1 MTSSI
6 LTVECGHA
14 HPDVIAIVGDLVKH
28 HILFRKHLL
37 QPLQSP
43 PCFVEYIW
51 LTITSIKAIREFGIC
66 ENVREIAVGHQQV
79 IGSVGGGGGILKIV
93 GCVVPASN
101 HIHIG
106 AVGYACRFSIQHISI
121 ARVAAIVEIWIESCA
136 LLAHVPQAEIGGAFV
151 HININFE
158 FWRTNAA
165 CLQIVSSWLLKIGE
179 VQTIG
184 LGEWTVLTEWFS
196 CGTFRYRL
204 A

>member
-6 LTVECGHA
+6 LAVECGHA
-14 HPDVIAIVGDLVKH
+14 HPDVVAVVVDLVKH

-51 LTITSIKAIREFGIC
+51 LTITSIKSIREFGIG
-66 ENVREIAVGHQQV
+66 ENVRKIAVGHQQV
-79 IGSVGGGGGILKIV
+79 IGGVGGSRGILEIV

-106 AVGYACRFSIQHISI
+106 TVGYACRFSIQYISI

-136 LLAHVPQAEIGGAFV
+136 LLTHVPQTDIGGDLV
-151 HININFE
+151 HININVE

-165 CLQIVSSWLLKIGE
+165 CLQIVSSWLL
-179 VQTIG
+179 Q
-184 LGEWTVLTEWFS
+184 
-196 CGTFRYRL
+196 
-204 A
+204 